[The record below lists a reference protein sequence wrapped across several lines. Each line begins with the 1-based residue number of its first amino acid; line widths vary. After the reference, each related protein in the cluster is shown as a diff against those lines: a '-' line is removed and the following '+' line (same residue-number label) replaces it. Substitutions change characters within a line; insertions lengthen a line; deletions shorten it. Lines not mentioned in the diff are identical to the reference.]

1 MNFSFE
7 EVKLKVDSGQA
18 IIKYKGNRASKH
30 TGYISTLVTYND
42 NDYLLC
48 NKCGIFREIETNYM
62 KDKRCKNLNHSTTCN
77 SCLAES
83 SRYKQRNDYD
93 RYVYQRY
100 QAILKRSKEYNVECC
115 TQEEFRYMCDTQ
127 KELLTGLTI
136 KEAFD
141 MGKGNKLH
149 VDHIKPIS
157 KGGESTMNNLRVVND
172 MYNRMKGIY
181 SNDEVIAMA
190 ELILKHKEDILKLG

>member
-7 EVKLKVDSGQA
+7 EMKLNVDNGQA
-18 IIKYKGNRASKH
+18 IVKYKGNRRSKH
-30 TGYISTLVTYND
+30 TGYKTTLVTYNAK
-42 NDYLLC
+42 DYLLC
-48 NKCGIFREIETNYM
+48 NRCGTFKEIETNYL

-77 SCLAES
+77 SCLAET
-83 SRYKQRNDYD
+83 SRDKQRNDYD

-115 TQEEFRYMCDTQ
+115 TQEEFRYMFDTQ
-127 KELLTGLTI
+127 KELFTGLTI

-141 MGKGNKLH
+141 MGKGNTLH

-157 KGGESTMNNLRVVND
+157 KGGESTINNLRVVND